1 MNHVQMKHL
10 LITAILAIFMQTSH
24 AQSHDETQIRSL
36 RDHSNDA
43 IASKDITALSK
54 HWVDDF
60 VVVRG
65 NGTQMSGK
73 AAIIEVWKKMFTE
86 TPDVKFVRMPTEIK
100 ISSDKTFAWE
110 KGTWEGFNTYSK
122 GGEYSAMWRKVDGE
136 WKLQAELFVAL
147 R

>member
-1 MNHVQMKHL
+1 MRIIVIILILIFPMRLAYAQMADEQQIISSREHSN
-10 LITAILAIFMQTSH
+10 TAIA
-24 AQSHDETQIRSL
+24 A
-36 RDHSNDA
+36 
-43 IASKDITALSK
+43 KDIQSLSK
-54 HWVDDF
+54 YWLDDF

-65 NGTQMSGK
+65 NGTQMTGK
-73 AAIIEVWKKMFTE
+73 PAIIEVWKKMFTE
-86 TPDVKFVRMPTEIK
+86 TPDVKFIRTPTEIK

-122 GGEYSAMWRKVDGE
+122 GGEYSAMWRKVNNE

>member
-1 MNHVQMKHL
+1 MRHL
-10 LITAILAIFMQTSH
+10 LNTAILVISMQTSH
-24 AQSHDETQIRSL
+24 AQSSDEAQIRSS
-36 RDHSNDA
+36 RDHSNHA
-43 IASKDITALSK
+43 IASKDINALSK
-54 HWVDDF
+54 HWLDDF

-73 AAIIEVWKKMFTE
+73 QAIIEVWKKMFIE
-86 TPDVKFVRMPTEIK
+86 TPEVKFVRTPTEIK

-110 KGTWEGFNTYSK
+110 KGTWEGFNTYRK

>member
-1 MNHVQMKHL
+1 MRIIAVIIFQIMSLHHAYAQMP
-10 LITAILAIFMQTSH
+10 
-24 AQSHDETQIRSL
+24 DENQIRSS
-36 RDHSNDA
+36 RESSNKA
-43 IASKDITALSK
+43 IAAKDINALSK
-54 HWVDDF
+54 HWLNDF

-73 AAIIEVWKKMFTE
+73 TAIIEVWKKMFAE
-86 TPDVKFVRMPTEIK
+86 SPDVKFIRTPTEIQ
-100 ISSDKTFAWE
+100 ISNDKTFAWE

-122 GGEYSAMWRKVDGE
+122 GGEYSAMWRKVDNE